1 MVGTTEGPAQ
11 PLGDA
16 VGPPRLSVQA
26 GFDLCLKEK
35 RPVTEREEETRE
47 QGDALQGLGVRV
59 ESWGGQE
66 LKQALAAG
74 LAWLEHHVEM
84 INTLNVYPVPDGDTG
99 TNMSLTMQA
108 ALQEA
113 ASAPDDQAA
122 GAIAQAV
129 AQGALMGA
137 RGNSGVILSQIFRGL
152 ARRLG
157 GLVRFDARVL
167 ASAMKEAADTAY
179 KGVIKPVEGTI
190 LTVVREAAEVAQRA
204 GTEKNDLLNLM
215 EEMVAQARLS
225 VAQTPQLLPV
235 LAEAGVVD
243 AGGQGLL
250 VILEGMLRYMRGETV
265 EVATNLEAVRLR
277 APTSEGGW
285 GYDVQYVLLG
295 QDLDVEAIREAI
307 AGMGES
313 ALVVGDPTTFK
324 VHVHCPDPGTPL
336 NYGAQLGSLS
346 DIIVEN
352 MDQQYQ
358 EFITARPPV
367 QRMQPE
373 MASAIGIVT
382 VASGEGITRVL
393 ESLGAGVVVPGG
405 QTMNPSTEELLEAVE
420 SLNTEQ
426 VILLPNNPNVILA
439 AQQAQDLS
447 SKQVRLVPTETLP
460 QAVSALLAFSYQ
472 ADLET
477 NAQAMDEARKEV
489 QTAEITFA
497 VRPAR
502 VNGLQVS
509 QGQVIGLLDGE
520 LTACGADLNTVALE
534 MVQQMSA
541 QDAELITLY
550 VGQGVSPAQSEAL
563 ASLIRERYPEQEVE
577 LVDSGHF
584 HYPYILSAE

>member
-1 MVGTTEGPAQ
+1 M
-11 PLGDA
+11 
-16 VGPPRLSVQA
+16 
-26 GFDLCLKEK
+26 
-35 RPVTEREEETRE
+35 TERQAEARE
-47 QGDALQGLGVRV
+47 QGDGLQGMTERV
-59 ESWGGQE
+59 DSWSGQE
-66 LKQALAAG
+66 LKQALAVS

-84 INTLNVYPVPDGDTG
+84 INILNVYPVPDGDTG

-113 ASAPDDQAA
+113 AHTSDDQA
-122 GAIAQAV
+122 GTIAQAA

-137 RGNSGVILSQIFRGL
+137 RGNSGVILSQILRGL
-152 ARRLG
+152 ARRLR
-157 GLVRFDARVL
+157 GLARFDARVL

-190 LTVVREAAEVAQRA
+190 LTVVREVAEVAQKA
-204 GTEKNDLLNLM
+204 ATDDNDLRNLM
-215 EEMVAQARLS
+215 EEMVAQARHS
-225 VAQTPQLLPV
+225 VAHTPYLLPV

-265 EVATNLEAVRLR
+265 EVVTNLEPMAGLR

-285 GYDVQYVLLG
+285 GYDVQYILQG
-295 QDLDVEAIREAI
+295 PDLNVEAIREVI

-313 ALVVGDPTTFK
+313 ALVVGDPTTVK

-358 EFITARPPV
+358 QFISARPPV
-367 QRMQPE
+367 QERGPE
-373 MASAIGIVT
+373 AASAIGIVT
-382 VASGEGITRVL
+382 VASGEGMIQVL
-393 ESLGAGVVVPGG
+393 KSLGAGVVVPGG

-420 SLNTEQ
+420 SLNAEQ
-426 VILLPNNPNVILA
+426 VIILPNNPNVILA
-439 AQQAQDLS
+439 AQQAQELS
-447 SKQVRLVPTETLP
+447 NKGVQIVPTETLP

-472 ADLET
+472 ADLES
-477 NAQAMDEARKEV
+477 NVQAMEEARKEV
-489 QTAEITFA
+489 RTAEITFA

-509 QGQVIGLLDGE
+509 KGQVIGLLDGE
-520 LTACGADLNTVALE
+520 LTACGPDLNTVALE
-534 MVQQMSA
+534 MLRQMSA
-541 QDAELITLY
+541 QDAELVTLY
-550 VGQGVSPAQSEAL
+550 VGQGVSPAQPEAL
-563 ASLIRERYPEQEVE
+563 LSLVRERYPELEVE
-577 LVDSGHF
+577 LVESGHF
-584 HYPYILSAE
+584 HYPYILSTE

>member
-1 MVGTTEGPAQ
+1 M
-11 PLGDA
+11 
-16 VGPPRLSVQA
+16 
-26 GFDLCLKEK
+26 
-35 RPVTEREEETRE
+35 TEREEEAGE
-47 QGDALQGLGVRV
+47 QGGALQGMAARV

-108 ALQEA
+108 ALEETA
-113 ASAPDDQAA
+113 HTPDDQA

-137 RGNSGVILSQIFRGL
+137 RGNSGVILSQILRGL
-152 ARRLG
+152 ARRLR

-167 ASAMKEAADTAY
+167 AAAMKEAADTAY

-190 LTVVREAAEVAQRA
+190 LTVVREAAEVAQKA
-204 GTEKNDLLNLM
+204 VSEKNDLLNLM
-215 EEMVAQARLS
+215 ERMVAQARLS
-225 VAQTPQLLPV
+225 VAHTPQLLPV

-265 EVATNLEAVRLR
+265 EVATNLQPATDFR

-285 GYDVQYVLLG
+285 GYDVQYIVRG
-295 QDLDVEAIREAI
+295 RDLDLEVIREAI

-313 ALVVGDPTTFK
+313 ALVVGDPSMVK

-336 NYGAQLGSLS
+336 NYGAQLGPLS
-346 DIIVEN
+346 NITVEN
-352 MDQQYQ
+352 MEDQYQ
-358 EFITARPPV
+358 EFISARAPV
-367 QRMQPE
+367 QQMPPE
-373 MASAIGIVT
+373 MASPIGIVT
-382 VASGEGITRVL
+382 VASGEGMIRVL
-393 ESLGAGVVVPGG
+393 ESLGAGAVVPGG
-405 QTMNPSTEELLEAVE
+405 QTMNPSTEELLQAVE
-420 SLNTEQ
+420 SVNAEQ
-426 VILLPNNPNVILA
+426 VIILPNNPNVILA
-439 AQQAQDLS
+439 AQQAQELS
-447 SKQVRLVPTETLP
+447 TKEVRLVPTESLP

-472 ADLET
+472 ADLDT
-477 NAQAMDEARKEV
+477 NAQTMDEARKEV

-509 QGQVIGLLDGE
+509 EGQVIGLLDGE
-520 LTACGADLNTVALE
+520 LTACGPDLNTVALE
-534 MVQQMSA
+534 MLQQMSA
-541 QDAELITLY
+541 QDAEIITCY
-550 VGQGVSPAQSEAL
+550 VGQGVSPGQSQAL
-563 ASLIRERYPEQEVE
+563 MSLIRERYPEQEVE
-577 LVDSGHF
+577 QVDSGHF